1 MPAVTRE
8 AFSDADALFNEITA
22 PAMPWAMV
30 CSIPT
35 TDLTNRLERL
45 RTFGCWLTKQ
55 MTAQAEAMGLMH
67 VFKAEPSVVLPVVPG
82 SLQGNEVAYS
92 NLQLQHP
99 DVIFVLHILPS
110 KNSSEYN
117 WMKSLSQRYGFVRQG
132 VLLENADNYFSE
144 VETDLTSVLA
154 NIAQWVERR
163 LAELS
168 FSKMESE
175 RAFGLKVTIRQQPQ
189 RAAAGDQ
196 NKATVTIGEGQPY
209 RRATLADIERDTVI
223 VLHERVAKHCEGT
236 YVSPL
241 HLEVTGFPATFTK
254 WQVGGLFNDFSV
266 TSVVLREN
274 NAATVELGSKFQVV
288 QAAERLNG
296 LLIDTKHKLSVKPI
310 HEEGKRQ
317 LER

>member
-117 WMKSLSQRYGFVRQG
+117 WMKSLSQRYGLVRQG
-132 VLLENADNYFSE
+132 VLLENADN
-144 VETDLTSVLA
+144 
-154 NIAQWVERR
+154 
-163 LAELS
+163 
-168 FSKMESE
+168 
-175 RAFGLKVTIRQQPQ
+175 
-189 RAAAGDQ
+189 
-196 NKATVTIGEGQPY
+196 
-209 RRATLADIERDTVI
+209 
-223 VLHERVAKHCEGT
+223 
-236 YVSPL
+236 
-241 HLEVTGFPATFTK
+241 
-254 WQVGGLFNDFSV
+254 
-266 TSVVLREN
+266 
-274 NAATVELGSKFQVV
+274 
-288 QAAERLNG
+288 
-296 LLIDTKHKLSVKPI
+296 
-310 HEEGKRQ
+310 
-317 LER
+317 